1 MTCTSVLS
9 TDRVF
14 PPPARRYDW
23 VMEGYAAN
31 SVTHAVSKQD
41 VTGKG
46 CSVMMRGCQ
55 PDAIAAAK
63 TLKAAAAAAAAA
75 AAVAAAAAAAAAAS
89 LTHAA
94 GLIIVGGGGGGG
106 GEEGEGVE
114 EESPPPA
121 RVTRGR
127 CRPS

>member
-63 TLKAAAAAAAAA
+63 TIKAE
-75 AAVAAAAAAAAAAS
+75 AAAAAAAAAS
-89 LTHAA
+89 LTHAT
-94 GLIIVGGGGGGG
+94 GLGIIGG
-106 GEEGEGVE
+106 GEGGGRVE